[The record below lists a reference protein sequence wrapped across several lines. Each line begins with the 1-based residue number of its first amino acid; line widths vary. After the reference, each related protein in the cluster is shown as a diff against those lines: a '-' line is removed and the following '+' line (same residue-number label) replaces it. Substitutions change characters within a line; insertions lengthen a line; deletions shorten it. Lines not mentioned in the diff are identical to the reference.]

1 VNETSHRDIAISF
14 LQRVAAGQVRSAY
27 EEYVASNFRHHN
39 PFFPGDRESLRQAM
53 EESATRNP
61 DRELE
66 VKIVLAEGD
75 LVATCSHIRQEPR
88 SRGAA
93 VVHIF
98 RFAAGKIVEMWDI
111 GQDIPENSP
120 NENGMF

>member
-1 VNETSHRDIAISF
+1 
-14 LQRVAAGQVRSAY
+14 
-27 EEYVASNFRHHN
+27 
-39 PFFPGDRESLRQAM
+39 M

-61 DRELE
+61 DRELN

-98 RFAAGKIVEMWDI
+98 RFAGDKIVEMWDI
-111 GQDIPENSP
+111 GQDIPADSP